1 MFSKSCEYGLQA
13 MIFIALHSRN
23 NNKVTLGQIAKAE
36 DIPQPFLSKILQQ
49 LVKHNLIGS
58 RRGRYGGYHLIK
70 SPKNISLLEI
80 VKILD
85 GTYPVEN
92 CVLGLNDCSDRNPC
106 PVHID
111 FKKARDDIK
120 QILKSKSLHSL
131 TEDILSGSS
140 KSLA

>member
-13 MIFIALHSRN
+13 MIFIAIHSRN

-36 DIPQPFLSKILQQ
+36 NIPQPFLSKILQQ

-58 RRGRYGGYHLIK
+58 LRGRYGGYYLIK
-70 SPKNISLLEI
+70 SPKNINLLEI

-85 GTYPVEN
+85 GTYPMEN
-92 CVLGLNDCSDRNPC
+92 CVLGLNSCSDQTPC

-111 FKKARDDIK
+111 FKKARDNVK
-120 QILKSKSLHSL
+120 QLLKLKSLQALS
-131 TEDILSGSS
+131 EDILSGP
-140 KSLA
+140 LNP